1 VGSILSYKHGEDSVS
16 GVDPRLWDIVQNA
29 IAVSPY
35 NAVIRSGSEKRGSNG
50 GNHNPGW
57 AVDVTLYDP
66 QTGKKLPDY
75 QNGASFAAY
84 EQYAQAARVYQQAN
98 YPELN
103 NTFRWGGYFGS
114 KKGTSG
120 YGAVDLMHL
129 DINPNMKG
137 ATSLGSWSKGAG
149 KTLLAAYP
157 GAQTNGGLGGSNGA
171 RLVAQY
177 QSAYTNKGKYAP
189 PGNIGGA
196 PTPLSMT
203 ASMAAARMGGTSD
216 QTLRDAMLA
225 WASPEPIE
233 SGAMGI
239 SAPPRMPMARPSFSS
254 VSNPA
259 PAPTLARLASGKMVE
274 PGVYRNPTTGGSY
287 TVSVGEGGKA
297 VITHHRSGGI
307 DLAREMNAPTVL
319 GGIIRSKMP
328 EAVQGAASSI
338 APMVDNAKA
347 AASQAVQKVASAPVV
362 QNIGNTLGGAVSNIR
377 GFFGQG
383 NADTPPVVRP
393 PSTVTAPVLT
403 SAQRSALA
411 STSTASSKA
420 PIDIS
425 GDDIAAALYPRPS
438 SSAPR
443 LPMTPTAAMTAAR
456 MSPAPL
462 PTMPPT
468 IPRPRPT
475 LPTALP
481 AITSPRAPAGLS
493 LSGFR
498 TVNPLSQIAPRVQA
512 RFGQSLFGS
521 LFNAVTAGSVPM
533 AGNNGGG
540 KATGAQ
546 LAAMQAAA
554 HTAQDPA
561 LAAALAAGNKSY
573 VPTNGDPTG
582 VLGYGALMPTVA
594 MNGNPIRNR

>member
-1 VGSILSYKHGEDSVS
+1 MGSILSYKHGEDSVS

-157 GAQTNGGLGGSNGA
+157 GAQTNGGLSGSNGA

-177 QSAYTNKGKYAP
+177 QNAYTNKGKYAP

-196 PTPLSMT
+196 PTPLPMT
-203 ASMAAARMGGTSD
+203 ATMAAARLGGAND
-216 QTLRDAMLA
+216 QSIRDAMLA
-225 WASPEPIE
+225 WAPEPIE

-239 SAPPRMPMARPSFSS
+239 TAPPRMPMARPAFAS
-254 VSNPA
+254 VSSPA

-287 TVSVGEGGKA
+287 TISVGDGGKA

-338 APMVDNAKA
+338 APMVDNAKS

-383 NADTPPVVRP
+383 TASTPPAVRP
-393 PSTVTAPVLT
+393 TTAPTAPALT

-411 STSTASSKA
+411 STGDYVPKPLPS
-420 PIDIS
+420 IS
-425 GDDIAAALYPRPS
+425 GDDITAALYPRPS
-438 SSAPR
+438 VMPPAVSAPR
-443 LPMTPTAAMTAAR
+443 MPMNPTAAMTAAR
-456 MSPAPL
+456 M
-462 PTMPPT
+462 
-468 IPRPRPT
+468 RPT
-475 LPTALP
+475 LPLP
-481 AITSPRAPAGLS
+481 TVAPPTIAARAPARIPLS
-493 LSGFR
+493 SMR
-498 TVNPLSQIAPRVQA
+498 TVNPMSQVVPRVQS
-512 RFGQSLFGS
+512 RIGQGLLGS
-521 LFNAVTAGSVPM
+521 LFNAATAAHVPM
-533 AGNNGGG
+533 AGGNSGGI
-540 KATGAQ
+540 ATGSQ

-554 HTAQDPA
+554 ATAQDPA
-561 LAAALAAGNKSY
+561 LAAALAAGRKSY

-582 VLGYGALMPTVA
+582 VLGSGALMPTVA